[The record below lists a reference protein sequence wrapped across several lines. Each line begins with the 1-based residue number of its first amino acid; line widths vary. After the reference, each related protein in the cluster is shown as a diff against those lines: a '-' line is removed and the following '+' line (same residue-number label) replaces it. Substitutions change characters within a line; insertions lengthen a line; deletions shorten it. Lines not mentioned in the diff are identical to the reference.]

1 MHEHDKLTPAE
12 RIELD
17 GLPRHRE
24 PGRLLEER
32 TVRALRARGFLRS
45 SGFQRGWWAAAAAA
59 AVAFFA
65 TGFAMGQRTASV
77 DIASRFMEV
86 QQVAAMQAAQQVQR
100 TGSAYVAALAAL
112 AQVSDTVDTA
122 AVEQGREV
130 ARSALYAAATEF
142 AGLAP
147 GDPIA
152 NQIVWL
158 LSGVEPDTEAEPTNV
173 FWF

>member
-1 MHEHDKLTPAE
+1 MFESDELTPTERAE
-12 RIELD
+12 LE

-32 TVRALRARGFLRS
+32 TVRALRARGFLRP

-59 AVAFFA
+59 AVAVFA
-65 TGFAMGQRTASV
+65 TGFAMGQRTASI
-77 DIASRFMEV
+77 DIASQFAEV
-86 QQVAAMQAAQQVQR
+86 QQLAAMQAAQQVQR
-100 TGSAYVAALAAL
+100 TGSAYVAAIAAL
-112 AQVSDTVDTA
+112 AQVADTVDTA

-147 GDPIA
+147 GDPLA

-158 LSGVEPDTEAEPTNV
+158 LSGTAPESEAEPTNV